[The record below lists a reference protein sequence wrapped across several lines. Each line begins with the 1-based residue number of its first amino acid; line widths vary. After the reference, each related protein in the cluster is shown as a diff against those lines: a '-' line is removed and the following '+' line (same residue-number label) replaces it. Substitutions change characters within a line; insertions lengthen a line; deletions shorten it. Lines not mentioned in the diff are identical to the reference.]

1 MSTYNNP
8 LLPKAR
14 RERVATYNMT
24 AEQLEQL
31 TRDAQREGYTEA
43 IYICNAMYTAAM
55 LTSLR
60 ECLGFG
66 QRRLKYIH
74 DKVQKNF
81 EALRD
86 GEISYQDVA
95 QALMDEC
102 RINLVI
108 ERPDG
113 LRRIYRTY
121 SRQWASS
128 RGISC
133 GSGREVRVMA
143 NNDLISRQ
151 AIRRK
156 DRKCG

>member
-1 MSTYNNP
+1 MAASYNNP

-24 AEQLEQL
+24 ADQLKAME
-31 TRDAQREGYTEA
+31 DAAQRRGYTAA

-74 DKVQKNF
+74 DQVQKNF
-81 EALRD
+81 AAIRD
-86 GEISYQDVA
+86 GEISYADIA

-102 RINLVI
+102 RINLII

-113 LRRIYRTY
+113 VSKDIQEIFAAMGKQPWHRLRIRT
-121 SRQWASS
+121 
-128 RGISC
+128 G
-133 GSGREVRVMA
+133 GKGNGR
-143 NNDLISRQ
+143 
-151 AIRRK
+151 
-156 DRKCG
+156 

>member
-1 MSTYNNP
+1 MAAKYTNP
-8 LLPKAR
+8 LEQK
-14 RERVATYNMT
+14 REHVATYNMT
-24 AEQLEQL
+24 VDQIKAME
-31 TRDAQREGYTEA
+31 DAAQRRGYTEA

-74 DKVQKNF
+74 DQVQKNF
-81 EALRD
+81 AAIRN
-86 GEISYQDVA
+86 GEISYADIA

-113 LRRIYRTY
+113 LRR
-121 SRQWASS
+121 SA
-128 RGISC
+128 
-133 GSGREVRVMA
+133 EELFA
-143 NNDLISRQ
+143 
-151 AIRRK
+151 AIAKAERRK
-156 DRKCG
+156 VVLDVVRGKKNDVDA

>member
-1 MSTYNNP
+1 MSNYNNP

-14 RERVATYNMT
+14 RERVATYNIT

-74 DKVQKNF
+74 DHVQKNF

-86 GEISYQDVA
+86 REISYQEVA

-113 LRRIYRTY
+113 LRR
-121 SRQWASS
+121 SA
-128 RGISC
+128 
-133 GSGREVRVMA
+133 EELFA
-143 NNDLISRQ
+143 
-151 AIRRK
+151 AIAKAERRK
-156 DRKCG
+156 VVLDVARGKKNDVDA

>member
-1 MSTYNNP
+1 MSATYNNP

-74 DKVQKNF
+74 DQVQKNF
-81 EALRD
+81 EAIRD

-102 RINLVI
+102 RINLII

-113 LRRIYRTY
+113 VSKDIQDIFAAMGKQPWYKLRIRT
-121 SRQWASS
+121 
-128 RGISC
+128 G
-133 GSGREVRVMA
+133 GKE
-143 NNDLISRQ
+143 NE
-151 AIRRK
+151 IRY
-156 DRKCG
+156 

>member
-1 MSTYNNP
+1 MSNYNNP

-113 LRRIYRTY
+113 LRR
-121 SRQWASS
+121 SA
-128 RGISC
+128 
-133 GSGREVRVMA
+133 EELFA
-143 NNDLISRQ
+143 
-151 AIRRK
+151 AIAKAERRK
-156 DRKCG
+156 VVLDVARGKRHDVDA